1 MTFEELVQEL
11 VATYHLAPQGE
22 AVVRIH
28 LFGIRYADVITNN
41 GYSIRDMLDR
51 AEVPQSYYPEI
62 KKGINLSRYVDIKPE
77 YL

>member
-11 VATYHLAPQGE
+11 VSAYHTALHGE
-22 AVVRIH
+22 VVVRIH
-28 LFGIRYADVITNN
+28 LFGIRYADEIIDNE
-41 GYSIRDMLDR
+41 YPIRDLLDR

>member
-11 VATYHLAPQGE
+11 VATYHLAQQGE
-22 AVVRIH
+22 VVVRIH
-28 LFGIRYADVITNN
+28 IFGIRYADVITNN
-41 GYSIRDMLDR
+41 GYSIRDMLNR

>member
-11 VATYHLAPQGE
+11 IATYHLAPQGE

-28 LFGIRYADVITNN
+28 LFGIRYADEINN
-41 GYSIRDMLDR
+41 IDYSLRDLLDR

-77 YL
+77 FI